1 MSPPVVA
8 IVDPYSSGNMYAPAL
23 RRAGLSPVAI
33 TSWPAPARSLTGSF
47 RPGDFDQCWSEEEHG
62 RPGVTQ
68 RVARLSPVAIVP
80 GTASGVELADALAVS
95 LTPGRCNVPD
105 LAPARRHKGAMVAAV
120 GASGL
125 PVARSVSAR
134 EPEDVERWIAD
145 EGMGGLDLVLKP
157 AASAG
162 TDGVVLSEGGHGWR
176 HAMRRL
182 QDQVNLL
189 GAVNEEIVVQER
201 LKGTEYCIDTFTCD
215 GSHTVTNICRYG
227 KVRNGENFALYEHV
241 EFLPY
246 ENPGH
251 PELIR
256 YTERVLDALGIRF
269 GPAHTEVIRTSSG
282 PRLVE
287 TNARLA
293 GGGIPAACFLATGDS
308 GVDRLARYLSGT
320 GEMQTW
326 YRLQRCVLTV
336 MFMVPR
342 SGIIRNTRAYQE
354 ISLLPTCRYLRV
366 NVRDGDHVPATSDLM
381 SAMAL
386 GWALLADRDPRRVHA
401 DHAAA
406 RQIAAKVSVRPH
418 TPTGIAQ

>member
-1 MSPPVVA
+1 MISAMSAPAVA
-8 IVDPYSSGNMYAPAL
+8 IVDPYSSGTMYAPAL
-23 RRAGLSPVAI
+23 RRAGLSPVAV
-33 TSWPAPARSLTGSF
+33 TSWPPPARSLAGSF
-47 RPGDFDQCWSEEEHG
+47 RPGDFDQCWSEEHG
-62 RPGVTQ
+62 RPGVME
-68 RVARLSPVAIVP
+68 RVAQLSPVAVVP
-80 GTASGVELADALAVS
+80 GTASGVELADELAAS
-95 LTPGRCNVPD
+95 LTPGRSNVPE
-105 LAPARRHKGAMVAAV
+105 LALARRHKGAMVAAV

-134 EPEDVERWIAD
+134 RPEDVERWIAD
-145 EGMGGLDLVLKP
+145 EGMSGLDLVLKP

-162 TDGVVLSEGGHGWR
+162 TDGVVLSEGGRGWHR
-176 HAMRRL
+176 AMRRL

-189 GAVNEEIVVQER
+189 GAVNEEIVVQEY

-215 GSHTVTNICRYG
+215 GRHTVTNICRYG

-246 ENPGH
+246 ENPGN

-269 GPAHTEVIRTSSG
+269 GPAHTEVIWTSGG

-308 GVDRLARYLSGT
+308 GVNRLARYLSGA
-320 GEMQTW
+320 GDLPPSYQ
-326 YRLQRCVLTV
+326 QHRCVLTV

-342 SGIIRNTRAYQE
+342 SGTLRNTQAYQE
-354 ISLLPTCRYLRV
+354 LSLLPTCRHLRV
-366 NVRDGDHVPATSDLM
+366 NVRDGDYAPATTDLM

-406 RQIAAKVSVRPH
+406 RQITAKVSV
-418 TPTGIAQ
+418 Q